1 LSNCLKTEIN
11 NNKNTKGVNNMKNLF
26 VIMVAGIFA
35 LSVLSVF
42 GQGYGYGNDYGDR
55 DGKRYRDKDR
65 IHEKLNLTDEQ
76 ETKIEGIRIYHQ
88 KEMIEFR
95 AELEKKE
102 LELQELKNK
111 GEYTRE
117 EYISKIKELNEI
129 RNKIHLAR
137 ANHQMDVYE
146 LLDPTQKVTWN
157 DFKKRFSGHKGNF
170 RQHRNKSRF
179 E

>member
-11 NNKNTKGVNNMKNLF
+11 NNKNTKGVNIMKNLF
-26 VIMVAGIFA
+26 VIMVAGIFT
-35 LSVLSVF
+35 LSVVSVF
-42 GQGYGYGNDYGDR
+42 GQGYGYGNNYSDR
-55 DGKRYRDKDR
+55 DGKRNRDRDR

-76 ETKIEGIRIYHQ
+76 ETKIEELRINHQ

-117 EYISKIKELNEI
+117 DYTGKIKEQSEI
-129 RNKIHLAR
+129 RNRIQLAR

-146 LLDPTQKVTWN
+146 LLDPAQKATWN
-157 DFKKRFSGHKGNF
+157 DFKKSIQRHKGNF
-170 RQHRNKSRF
+170 RQHRKTPRID
-179 E
+179 

>member
-1 LSNCLKTEIN
+1 
-11 NNKNTKGVNNMKNLF
+11 MKNFF

-35 LSVLSVF
+35 LSLLSVF

-55 DGKRYRDKDR
+55 DGKRNRNKDR

-76 ETKIEGIRIYHQ
+76 EAKIEDLRINHQ
-88 KEMIEFR
+88 KQMIDFR

-117 EYISKIKELNEI
+117 DYIGKIKELSEI
-129 RNKIHLAR
+129 RNRMQLAG

-146 LLDPTQKVTWN
+146 LLDPAQKATWN
-157 DFKKRFSGHKGNF
+157 DFKKRFPGHNDNF
-170 RQHRNKSRF
+170 RQHRNKPRID
-179 E
+179 